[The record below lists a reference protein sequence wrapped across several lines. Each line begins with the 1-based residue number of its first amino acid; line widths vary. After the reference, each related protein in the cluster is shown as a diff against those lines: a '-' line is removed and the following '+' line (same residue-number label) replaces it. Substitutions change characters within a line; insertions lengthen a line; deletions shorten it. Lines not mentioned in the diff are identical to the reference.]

1 MLYNK
6 KYFANKS
13 IIYQNVKALG
23 YMKKPI
29 FLMVICFILAVSCKS
44 KSESEENVSVS
55 LPDKSNQVKAFLL
68 KSSDFG
74 HELISNGIILAK
86 DKADLQFQTSDIV
99 AAIYVKNGAR
109 VVKGQKIASLD
120 KFKLNN
126 EALSAKDNLEKSRL
140 SLQDVLIGQGYSLN
154 DSARIPQ
161 EVMQIAKVKSNYDQ
175 ALIQYDLAMYNLQN
189 ADLIAPFNG
198 VVANL
203 YTKAFNIPSGSE
215 PFCTLI
221 DNNNMEVEFS
231 ILESEFFIINTGDK
245 VVVSPFALSGT
256 SVEGNITEINPT
268 VDKDGM
274 IRVKAAIKN
283 TNNKLYD
290 GMNARIIIKRSLPN
304 QLVIPKSALVLRSNR
319 KVVFTISNNIAQ
331 WVYVETGFE
340 NSSEYTVTEGL
351 AEGDSVI
358 YEGNLNLAH
367 KSPVELI
374 KEE

>member
-99 AAIYVKNGAR
+99 VAIYVKNGAR

>member
-1 MLYNK
+1 
-6 KYFANKS
+6 
-13 IIYQNVKALG
+13 
-23 YMKKPI
+23 MKKPI

-99 AAIYVKNGAR
+99 AAIYVKNGVR

>member
-1 MLYNK
+1 
-6 KYFANKS
+6 
-13 IIYQNVKALG
+13 
-23 YMKKPI
+23 
-29 FLMVICFILAVSCKS
+29 
-44 KSESEENVSVS
+44 
-55 LPDKSNQVKAFLL
+55 
-68 KSSDFG
+68 
-74 HELISNGIILAK
+74 
-86 DKADLQFQTSDIV
+86 
-99 AAIYVKNGAR
+99 
-109 VVKGQKIASLD
+109 
-120 KFKLNN
+120 
-126 EALSAKDNLEKSRL
+126 
-140 SLQDVLIGQGYSLN
+140 
-154 DSARIPQ
+154 
-161 EVMQIAKVKSNYDQ
+161 MQIAKVKSNYDQ

-245 VVVSPFALSGT
+245 VVVSPFALRGT

-340 NSSEYTVTEGL
+340 NSSEYTVTEGF

>member
-99 AAIYVKNGAR
+99 AAIYVKNGVR